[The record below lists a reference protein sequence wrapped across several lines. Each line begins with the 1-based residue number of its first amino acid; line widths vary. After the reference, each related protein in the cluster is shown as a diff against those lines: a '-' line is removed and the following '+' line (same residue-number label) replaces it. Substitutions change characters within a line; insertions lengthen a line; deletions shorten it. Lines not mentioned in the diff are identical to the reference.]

1 MKKTLL
7 FSVALAGLMLGSCS
21 SSDDLNGGGNNTG
34 FNENGDGFVAV
45 AINLPTTK
53 STPSRVNDDFK
64 DGTAAEYEVKN
75 AKLLL
80 FNGTDEASATF
91 VQAYPLT
98 LSSGVAGDADKQIT
112 THYEQTVKI
121 SSSGL
126 TNNIYALVVLND
138 NGQNY
143 TVGDKLSKVLTV
155 SSSTLK
161 GSGFLMTNAPLSTK
175 VGAATFDGEVNTLVP
190 IKPENI
196 QKTPEAAKT
205 KAVDISVERALAKV
219 EMGTA
224 MTAVQTGEFN
234 GTVKEATGVKAG
246 SKKIYYTV
254 TGWELAN
261 TNKQTYFTRSWAN
274 TNTWAGYQAT
284 GSTSFRFI
292 GTKSL
297 KDDAAIPASEL
308 YRTYWAIDPNY
319 DAFTAGALE
328 NSQVASTDQNTI
340 KYCLEN
346 TFNVANQKIQSTT
359 CAIVGV
365 QFFTADNDA
374 APTKYTPMTDF
385 YTVDSDPTVVYD
397 KSTIEKLILGR
408 YVAANSAEL
417 ISRIDG
423 TVSAQDLLEVTENST
438 VAGVVSYK
446 VTAKTSS
453 SSHWL
458 PSKIPSAT
466 ELESWKAGVNVTDL
480 EHAKGGVNYY
490 YVPIRHFDDSET
502 PWSADGKTTS
512 YPNADGD
519 AEQNWLG
526 RYGVLRNNWY
536 VINVSGIEGFGSATI
551 PDLKNN
557 TDDDDD
563 LKEYISV
570 KINVLS
576 WAKRTQEAV
585 LGK

>member
-21 SSDDLNGGGNNTG
+21 SSDDLNGGGYNSG
-34 FNENGDGFVAV
+34 FNENGDGYVAV

-64 DGTAAEYEVKN
+64 DGTADEYEVKN

-98 LSSGVAGDADKQIT
+98 LSSGVAGDADNQIT

-196 QKTPEAAKT
+196 QKTPAAAKT

-224 MTAVQTGEFN
+224 MTPVQTTDYT
-234 GTVKEATGVKAG
+234 GTVTEVTGVKTAG
-246 SKKIYYTV
+246 KKLYYTV

-261 TNKQTYFTRSWAN
+261 TNKQTYFTRNWTNDWASYEA
-274 TNTWAGYQAT
+274 AGAT
-284 GSTSFRFI
+284 SKYRFI

-297 KDDAAIPASEL
+297 NDDTAIPASEL

-328 NSQVASTDQNTI
+328 NSQAASTDRNTI

-365 QFFTADNDA
+365 QFFTAADDDPN
-374 APTKYTPMTDF
+374 KYTPMTDF

-417 ISRIDG
+417 TSRIDG

-438 VAGVVSYK
+438 VAGVVSYA

-453 SSHWL
+453 HWL
-458 PSKIPSAT
+458 ASKNPTAE
-466 ELESWKAGVNVTDL
+466 ELEAWKAGVNVTDL

-490 YVPIRHFDDSET
+490 YVPIRHFDDTET
-502 PWSADGKTTS
+502 PWSADDKTTS
-512 YPNADGD
+512 YPNANGK

-576 WAKRTQEAV
+576 WAKRTQSTV

>member
-1 MKKTLL
+1 MKKSLL
-7 FSVALAGLMLGSCS
+7 FSAVLAGLMLGSCS
-21 SSDDLNGGGNNTG
+21 SSDDLAGGNNTG

-45 AINLPTTK
+45 AINLPTRSGVT
-53 STPSRVNDDFK
+53 SRANDVFG
-64 DGTAAEYEVKN
+64 DGDANEYEVKN

-98 LSSGVAGDADKQIT
+98 LESGVTGDTHNQIT

-143 TVGDKLSKVLTV
+143 SVGDKLSKILTV
-155 SSSTLK
+155 ESSTLK
-161 GSGFLMTNAPLSTK
+161 NNGFLMTNAPLSTK
-175 VGAATFDGEVNTLVP
+175 VGAASFDGEVNTLVP

-196 QKTPEAAKT
+196 QKTPDAAKN
-205 KAVDISVERALAKV
+205 KAVEISVERALAKV
-219 EMGTA
+219 QMGTA
-224 MTAVQTGEFN
+224 MTAVQNGEFS

-261 TNKQTYFTRSWAN
+261 TNTKTYFARTWDN
-274 TNTWAGYQAT
+274 TNKWADYQAET
-284 GSTSFRFI
+284 TSKFRFI

-297 KDDAAIPASEL
+297 NDDTKIPASEL

-319 DAFTAGALE
+319 DAFTSGALA
-328 NSQVASTDQNTI
+328 NPQVASVNQDKI

-346 TFNVANQKIQSTT
+346 TFNVLNQKIQSTT

-365 QFFTADNDA
+365 QFFTGDNEA
-374 APTKYTPMTDF
+374 SPTKYTPMTDF

-397 KSTIEKLILGR
+397 KATIEKLILGR
-408 YVAANSAEL
+408 YVTANLTNLKPL
-417 ISRIDG
+417 ISGSVSASDLL
-423 TVSAQDLLEVTENST
+423 TVSETST
-438 VAGVVSYK
+438 TAGVVDYTVSPK
-446 VTAKTSS
+446 SSGNWITEPTSTQLENWKTSV
-453 SSHWL
+453 
-458 PSKIPSAT
+458 
-466 ELESWKAGVNVTDL
+466 EVDDL
-480 EHAKGGVNYY
+480 EHVKNGINYY
-490 YVPIRHFDDSET
+490 YVPIRHFDDTET
-502 PWSADGKTTS
+502 PWSADNKKTS
-512 YPNADGD
+512 YPDADGK

-536 VINVSGIEGFGSATI
+536 VLEISNIAGFGSATI
-551 PDLKNN
+551 PDLQDNK
-557 TDDDDD
+557 DDDDD
-563 LKEYISV
+563 LKEYIAV

-576 WAKRTQEAV
+576 WAKRTQKAT
-585 LGK
+585 LGE

>member
-1 MKKTLL
+1 
-7 FSVALAGLMLGSCS
+7 MLGSCS
-21 SSDDLNGGGNNTG
+21 SSDDLNGGGNNSG

-45 AINLPTTK
+45 AINLPTRSGVT
-53 STPSRVNDDFK
+53 SRANDVFG
-64 DGTAAEYEVKN
+64 DGDANEYEVKN

-98 LSSGVAGDADKQIT
+98 LSSGVAGDADNQIT

-143 TVGDKLSKVLTV
+143 TVGDKLSKILTV
-155 SSSTLK
+155 ESSTLK
-161 GSGFLMTNAPLSTK
+161 NNGFLMTNAPLSTK
-175 VGAATFDGEVNTLVP
+175 VGAASFDGAVNTLVP

-196 QKTPEAAKT
+196 QKTPAAAKN
-205 KAVDISVERALAKV
+205 KAVEISVERALAKV

-224 MTAVQTGEFN
+224 MTPVQTSDYN
-234 GTVKEATGVKAG
+234 GTVTEVTGVKTSG
-246 SKKIYYTV
+246 KKLYYTV

-261 TNKQTYFTRSWAN
+261 TNSKTYFSRTWDN
-274 TNTWAGYQAT
+274 TNTWAGYQAA
-284 GSTSFRFI
+284 GSASFRFI
-292 GTKSL
+292 GTRSL
-297 KDDAAIPASEL
+297 NDDTAIPTSEL

-328 NSQVASTDQNTI
+328 NSQAASTDRNTI

-365 QFFTADNDA
+365 QFFTAADDD
-374 APTKYTPMTDF
+374 PTKYTPMTDF

-397 KSTIEKLILGR
+397 KSTIEKLILDR

-417 ISRIDG
+417 TSRIDG

-438 VAGVVSYK
+438 VAGVVSYA
-446 VTAKTSS
+446 VTAKTN
-453 SSHWL
+453 SHWL
-458 PSKIPSAT
+458 ASKNPTAE
-466 ELESWKAGVNVTDL
+466 ELEAWKAGVNVTDL

-490 YVPIRHFDDSET
+490 YVPIRHFDDTET

-512 YPNADGD
+512 YPTEGGK

-563 LKEYISV
+563 LKKYISV

-576 WAKRTQEAV
+576 WAKRTQSTV

>member
-1 MKKTLL
+1 
-7 FSVALAGLMLGSCS
+7 MLGSCS
-21 SSDDLNGGGNNTG
+21 SSDDLAGGNNTG

-45 AINLPTTK
+45 AINLPTRSGVT
-53 STPSRVNDDFK
+53 SRANDVFG
-64 DGTAAEYEVKN
+64 DGDANEYEVKN

-98 LSSGVAGDADKQIT
+98 LGSGVAGDADKQIT

-155 SSSTLK
+155 ESSTLK
-161 GSGFLMTNAPLSTK
+161 NNGFLMTNAPLSTK

-190 IKPENI
+190 IKQENI
-196 QKTPEAAKT
+196 QKTPDAAKNN
-205 KAVDISVERALAKV
+205 AVEISVERALAKV
-219 EMGTA
+219 QMGTA

-246 SKKIYYTV
+246 GKKIYYTV

-261 TNKQTYFTRSWAN
+261 TNTKTYFSRTWD
-274 TNTWAGYQAT
+274 NTWAGYQAET
-284 GSTSFRFI
+284 TSKFRFI

-297 KDDAAIPASEL
+297 NDNTKFPASEL

-319 DAFTAGALE
+319 DAFTSGALA
-328 NSQVASTDQNTI
+328 NPQVASVNQDNI

-365 QFFTADNDA
+365 QFFTADDA
-374 APTKYTPMTDF
+374 VPNKYTPMTDF
-385 YTVDSDPTVVYD
+385 YTVDSDPSVVYD
-397 KSTIEKLILGR
+397 KTTIEKLILGR

-417 ISRIDG
+417 TACIDG
-423 TVSAQDLLEVTENST
+423 TVSAQDLLKVTENST
-438 VAGVVSYK
+438 EAGVVSYT
-446 VTAKTSS
+446 VTAEESS
-453 SSHWL
+453 KWITGKKPTTETLNGWKSSVDV
-458 PSKIPSAT
+458 K
-466 ELESWKAGVNVTDL
+466 DL
-480 EHAKGGVNYY
+480 EHVKNGINYY
-490 YVPIRHFDDSET
+490 YVPIRHFDDTET
-502 PWSADGKTTS
+502 PWSADGKRIS
-512 YPNADGD
+512 YPNPD

-576 WAKRTQEAV
+576 WAKRTQSTI

>member
-1 MKKTLL
+1 MKKSLL
-7 FSVALAGLMLGSCS
+7 FSAVLAGLMLGSCS
-21 SSDDLNGGGNNTG
+21 SSDDLAGGNNTG

-45 AINLPTTK
+45 AINLPTRSGVT
-53 STPSRVNDDFK
+53 SRANDVFG
-64 DGTAAEYEVKN
+64 DGDANEYEVKN

-98 LSSGVAGDADKQIT
+98 LGSGVAGDADKQIT

-155 SSSTLK
+155 ESSTLK
-161 GSGFLMTNAPLSTK
+161 NNGFLMTNAPLSTK

-196 QKTPEAAKT
+196 QKTPKEAKK
-205 KAVDISVERALAKV
+205 KAVEISVERALAKV
-219 EMGTA
+219 EMGTT
-224 MTAVQTGEFN
+224 MTPVQTADYT
-234 GTVKEATGVKAG
+234 GTVTEVTGVKTG
-246 SKKIYYTV
+246 GKKIYYTV

-261 TNKQTYFTRSWAN
+261 TNTKTYFSRTWD
-274 TNTWAGYQAT
+274 NTWAGYQAEK
-284 GSTSFRFI
+284 TSKFRFI

-297 KDDAAIPASEL
+297 NDDTKFPASEL

-319 DAFTAGALE
+319 DAFTSGALA
-328 NSQVASTDQNTI
+328 NPQVASVNQDNI

-346 TFNVANQKIQSTT
+346 TFNVLNQKIQRTT

-365 QFFTADNDA
+365 QFFTGDNEA
-374 APTKYTPMTDF
+374 SPTKYTPITDF

-417 ISRIDG
+417 TACIDG
-423 TVSAQDLLEVTENST
+423 TVSAMDLLKVTENST
-438 VAGVVSYK
+438 DAGVVSYT
-446 VTAKTSS
+446 VTAEESS
-453 SSHWL
+453 KWTTGKKPTAEIL
-458 PSKIPSAT
+458 NG
-466 ELESWKAGVNVTDL
+466 WKSGVTVDDL
-480 EHAKGGVNYY
+480 EHVKNGINYY
-490 YVPIRHFDDSET
+490 YVPIRHFDENET
-502 PWSADGKTTS
+502 PWSADNKTRS
-512 YPNADGD
+512 YPNEDGK

-536 VINVSGIEGFGSATI
+536 LLEISNIAGFGSATI
-551 PDLKNN
+551 PDLQDNK
-557 TDDDDD
+557 DDDDN

-576 WAKRTQEAV
+576 WAKRTQSTI

>member
-1 MKKTLL
+1 
-7 FSVALAGLMLGSCS
+7 MLGSCS

-53 STPSRVNDDFK
+53 STPSRANDVFD
-64 DGTAAEYEVKN
+64 DGDANEYEVKN

-98 LSSGVAGDADKQIT
+98 LESGVTGDADKQIT

-155 SSSTLK
+155 ESSTLK
-161 GSGFLMTNAPLSTK
+161 NNGFLMTNAPLSTK

-196 QKTPEAAKT
+196 QKTPAAAKN
-205 KAVDISVERALAKV
+205 KAVEISVERALAKV

-261 TNKQTYFTRSWAN
+261 TNTKTYFARTWDN
-274 TNTWAGYQAT
+274 TNKWADYQAET
-284 GSTSFRFI
+284 TSKFRFI

-297 KDDAAIPASEL
+297 NDDTKISASEL

-319 DAFTAGALE
+319 DAFTSGALA
-328 NSQVASTDQNTI
+328 NPQVASVNQDKI

-374 APTKYTPMTDF
+374 APIKKYTPMTNF

-408 YVAANSAEL
+408 YVAANSAKL
-417 ISRIDG
+417 TACIDG
-423 TVSAQDLLEVTENST
+423 TVSAQDLLKVTENST
-438 VAGVVSYK
+438 EAGVVSYT
-446 VTAKTSS
+446 VTADISS
-453 SSHWL
+453 PHWL
-458 PSKIPSAT
+458 TGKIPTAA
-466 ELESWKAGVNVTDL
+466 ELEAWKAGVNVTDL
-480 EHAKGGVNYY
+480 EHAKDGVNYY
-490 YVPIRHFDDSET
+490 YVPIRHFDDTET
-502 PWSADGKTTS
+502 PWSADDKTTS
-512 YPNADGD
+512 YPNADGK

>member
-1 MKKTLL
+1 MKKSLL
-7 FSVALAGLMLGSCS
+7 FSAVLAGLMLGSCS
-21 SSDDLNGGGNNTG
+21 SSDDLAGGNNTG

-45 AINLPTTK
+45 AINLPTRSGVT
-53 STPSRVNDDFK
+53 SRANDVFG
-64 DGTAAEYEVKN
+64 DGDANEYEVKN

-98 LSSGVAGDADKQIT
+98 LGSGVAGDADKQIT

-155 SSSTLK
+155 ESSTLK
-161 GSGFLMTNAPLSTK
+161 NNGFLMTNAPLSTK

-196 QKTPEAAKT
+196 QKTPEEAKQN
-205 KAVDISVERALAKV
+205 AVEISVERALAKV
-219 EMGTA
+219 QMGTA

-246 SKKIYYTV
+246 GKKIYYTV

-261 TNKQTYFTRSWAN
+261 TNTKTYFSRTWDN
-274 TNTWAGYQAT
+274 IWAGYQAET
-284 GSTSFRFI
+284 TSKFRFI

-297 KDDAAIPASEL
+297 NDDTKFPASEL

-319 DAFTAGALE
+319 DAFTSGALA
-328 NSQVASTDQNTI
+328 NPQVASVNQDNI

-346 TFNVANQKIQSTT
+346 TFNVLNQKIQSTT

-365 QFFTADNDA
+365 QFFTGDNEA
-374 APTKYTPMTDF
+374 SPTKYTPITDF

-408 YVAANSAEL
+408 YVAANSAKL
-417 ISRIDG
+417 TACIDG

-446 VTAKTSS
+446 VTAKTST
-453 SSHWL
+453 HWL
-458 PSKIPSAT
+458 ASKIPSAT

-490 YVPIRHFDDSET
+490 YVPIRHFDDTEA
-502 PWSADGKTTS
+502 PWSADGKTKS
-512 YPNADGD
+512 YPDGD
-519 AEQNWLG
+519 GKAEQNWLG

-551 PDLKNN
+551 PDLKDN

>member
-1 MKKTLL
+1 MKKSLL
-7 FSVALAGLMLGSCS
+7 FSAVLAGLMLGSCS
-21 SSDDLNGGGNNTG
+21 SSDDIAGSNTG
-34 FNENGDGFVAV
+34 FNETGDGFVAV
-45 AINLPTTK
+45 AINLPTRSGVT
-53 STPSRVNDDFK
+53 SRANDTFD
-64 DGTAAEYEVKN
+64 DGTTEEYEVKN

-98 LSSGVAGDADKQIT
+98 LSSGVTGDADKQIT

-196 QKTPEAAKT
+196 QKTPEEAKK
-205 KAVDISVERALAKV
+205 KAVEISVERALAKV
-219 EMGTA
+219 EMGTT
-224 MTAVQTGEFN
+224 MTPVQTADYT
-234 GTVKEATGVKAG
+234 GTVTEVSGVKTG
-246 SKKIYYTV
+246 GKKIYYTV

-261 TNKQTYFTRSWAN
+261 TNTKTYFSRTWD
-274 TNTWAGYQAT
+274 NTWAGYKAET
-284 GSTSFRFI
+284 TSKFRFI

-297 KDDAAIPASEL
+297 NDDTKFPASEL
-308 YRTYWAIDPNY
+308 FRTYWAIDPNY
-319 DAFTAGALE
+319 DAFTSGALA
-328 NSQVASTDQNTI
+328 NPQVASVNQDNI

-346 TFNVANQKIQSTT
+346 TFNVLNQKIQSTT

-365 QFFTADNDA
+365 QFFTGDNEA
-374 APTKYTPMTDF
+374 SPTKYTPITDF

-408 YVAANSAEL
+408 YVAANSAKL
-417 ISRIDG
+417 TACIDG

-438 VAGVVSYK
+438 VAGVVSYT

-453 SSHWL
+453 SHWL
-458 PSKIPSAT
+458 ASKIPSAT

-490 YVPIRHFDDSET
+490 YVPIRHFDDTET

-512 YPNADGD
+512 YPNADSK

-576 WAKRTQEAV
+576 WAKRTQSTI

>member
-1 MKKTLL
+1 M
-7 FSVALAGLMLGSCS
+7 
-21 SSDDLNGGGNNTG
+21 
-34 FNENGDGFVAV
+34 
-45 AINLPTTK
+45 
-53 STPSRVNDDFK
+53 
-64 DGTAAEYEVKN
+64 
-75 AKLLL
+75 L

-98 LSSGVAGDADKQIT
+98 LSSGVTGDADKQIT

-143 TVGDKLSKVLTV
+143 TVGDKLSKILTV
-155 SSSTLK
+155 ESSTLK
-161 GSGFLMTNAPLSTK
+161 NNGFLMTNAPLSTK
-175 VGAATFDGEVNTLVP
+175 VGAASFDGAVNTLVP
-190 IKPENI
+190 ITEENI
-196 QKTPEAAKT
+196 QKTPEAAKNN
-205 KAVDISVERALAKV
+205 AVEISVERALAKV
-219 EMGTA
+219 EMGTG

-234 GTVKEATGVKAG
+234 GTVNVATGVKAG
-246 SKKIYYTV
+246 NKKIYYTV

-261 TNKQTYFTRSWAN
+261 TNSKTYFSRTWN
-274 TNTWAGYQAT
+274 NTWAGYQAA
-284 GSTSFRFI
+284 GSSSYRFI

-297 KDDAAIPASEL
+297 NDDTKILASEL

-319 DAFTAGALE
+319 DAFTSGALK
-328 NSQVASTDQNTI
+328 NSQVASVNQDKI

-346 TFNVANQKIQSTT
+346 TFNVLNQKIQSTT

-365 QFFTADNDA
+365 QFFTADDDA
-374 APTKYTPMTDF
+374 APHKYTPMTDF
-385 YTVDSDPTVVYD
+385 YTVDSDPSVVYD
-397 KSTIEKLILGR
+397 KTTIEKLILGR

-417 ISRIDG
+417 TACIDG
-423 TVSAQDLLEVTENST
+423 TVSAQDLLKVTENST
-438 VAGVVSYK
+438 EAGVVSYT
-446 VTAKTSS
+446 VTAEESS
-453 SSHWL
+453 KWITGKK
-458 PSKIPSAT
+458 PTT
-466 ELESWKAGVNVTDL
+466 ETLNGWKSNVDVKDL
-480 EHAKGGVNYY
+480 EHVKNGINYY
-490 YVPIRHFDDSET
+490 YVPIRHFDDTET

-512 YPNADGD
+512 YPNAD

-557 TDDDDD
+557 TDDDDN
-563 LKEYISV
+563 LKSYISV

-576 WAKRTQEAV
+576 WAKRTQSTI

>member
-21 SSDDLNGGGNNTG
+21 SSDDLNGGGYNSG
-34 FNENGDGFVAV
+34 FNENGDGYVAV

-64 DGTAAEYEVKN
+64 DGTADEYEVKN

-98 LSSGVAGDADKQIT
+98 LSSGVAGDADNQIT

-196 QKTPEAAKT
+196 QKTPAAAKT

-224 MTAVQTGEFN
+224 MTPVQTTDYT
-234 GTVKEATGVKAG
+234 GTVTEVTGVKTAG
-246 SKKIYYTV
+246 KKLYYTV

-261 TNKQTYFTRSWAN
+261 TNKQTYFTRNWTNDWASYE
-274 TNTWAGYQAT
+274 AADAT
-284 GSTSFRFI
+284 SKYRFI

-297 KDDAAIPASEL
+297 NDDTAIPASEL

-328 NSQVASTDQNTI
+328 NSQAASTDRNTI

-365 QFFTADNDA
+365 QFFTAADDA
-374 APTKYTPMTDF
+374 PNKYTPMTDF
-385 YTVDSDPTVVYD
+385 YTIDSDPTVVYD
-397 KSTIEKLILGR
+397 KSTIEKLILDR

-417 ISRIDG
+417 TACIDG
-423 TVSAQDLLEVTENST
+423 TVSAQDLLKVTENST
-438 VAGVVSYK
+438 EAGVVSYT
-446 VTAKTSS
+446 VTAEESSNWITAKKPTAEQLNGWKT
-453 SSHWL
+453 
-458 PSKIPSAT
+458 
-466 ELESWKAGVNVTDL
+466 GVDVEDL
-480 EHAKGGVNYY
+480 EHVKNGINYY

-502 PWSADGKTTS
+502 PWTADNKSTS
-512 YPNADGD
+512 YPDNDGK

-563 LKEYISV
+563 LKKYISV

-576 WAKRTQEAV
+576 WAKRTQSTV

>member
-1 MKKTLL
+1 MKKSLL
-7 FSVALAGLMLGSCS
+7 FSAVLAGLMLGSCS
-21 SSDDLNGGGNNTG
+21 SSDDIAGSNTG

-64 DGTAAEYEVKN
+64 DGTADEYEVKN

-98 LSSGVAGDADKQIT
+98 LSSGVTGDADKQIT

-143 TVGDKLSKVLTV
+143 TVGDKLSKVLKV

-196 QKTPEAAKT
+196 QKTPKEAKK
-205 KAVDISVERALAKV
+205 KAVEISVERALAKV
-219 EMGTA
+219 EMGTT
-224 MTAVQTGEFN
+224 MTPVQTADYT
-234 GTVKEATGVKAG
+234 GTVTEVTGVKTG
-246 SKKIYYTV
+246 GKKIYYTV

-261 TNKQTYFTRSWAN
+261 TNSKTYFSRTWAN
-274 TNTWAGYQAT
+274 TNTWAGYQAE

-297 KDDAAIPASEL
+297 NDDAAIPTSVL

-328 NSQVASTDQNTI
+328 NSQAASTDQNKI

-365 QFFTADNDA
+365 QFFTGDNEA
-374 APTKYTPMTDF
+374 SPTKYTPITDF

-408 YVAANSAEL
+408 YVAANSAKL
-417 ISRIDG
+417 TACIDG

-446 VTAKTSS
+446 VTAKTST
-453 SSHWL
+453 HWL
-458 PSKIPSAT
+458 ASKIPSAT

-490 YVPIRHFDDSET
+490 YVPIRHFDDTET

-512 YPNADGD
+512 YPDGEGK

-551 PDLKNN
+551 PDLKDN

>member
-1 MKKTLL
+1 
-7 FSVALAGLMLGSCS
+7 MLGSCS
-21 SSDDLNGGGNNTG
+21 SSDDLNGGGYNSG
-34 FNENGDGFVAV
+34 FNENGDGYVAV

-64 DGTAAEYEVKN
+64 DGTADEYEVKN

-98 LSSGVAGDADKQIT
+98 LSSGVAGDADNQIT

-196 QKTPEAAKT
+196 QKTPAAAKT

-224 MTAVQTGEFN
+224 MTPVQTTDYT
-234 GTVKEATGVKAG
+234 GTVTEVTGVKTAG
-246 SKKIYYTV
+246 KKLYYTV

-261 TNKQTYFTRSWAN
+261 TNKQTYFTRNWTNDWASYEA
-274 TNTWAGYQAT
+274 AGAT
-284 GSTSFRFI
+284 SKYRFI

-297 KDDAAIPASEL
+297 NDDTAIPASEL

-328 NSQVASTDQNTI
+328 NSQAASTDRNTI

-365 QFFTADNDA
+365 QFFTAADDDPN
-374 APTKYTPMTDF
+374 KYTPMTDF

-417 ISRIDG
+417 TSRIDG

-438 VAGVVSYK
+438 VAGVVSYA

-453 SSHWL
+453 HWL
-458 PSKIPSAT
+458 ASKNPTAE
-466 ELESWKAGVNVTDL
+466 ELEAWKAGVNVTDL

-490 YVPIRHFDDSET
+490 YVPIRHFDDTET
-502 PWSADGKTTS
+502 PWSADDKTTS
-512 YPNADGD
+512 YPNANGK

-576 WAKRTQEAV
+576 WAKRTQSTV

>member
-1 MKKTLL
+1 MKKSLL
-7 FSVALAGLMLGSCS
+7 FSAVLAGLMLGSCS
-21 SSDDLNGGGNNTG
+21 SSDDIAGSNTG
-34 FNENGDGFVAV
+34 FNETGDGFVAV
-45 AINLPTTK
+45 AINLPTRSGVT
-53 STPSRVNDDFK
+53 SRANDTFD
-64 DGTAAEYEVKN
+64 DGTTEEYEVKN

-98 LSSGVAGDADKQIT
+98 LSSGVTGGADKQIT

-155 SSSTLK
+155 ESSTLK
-161 GSGFLMTNAPLSTK
+161 NNGFLMTNAPLSTK

-190 IKPENI
+190 IKQENI
-196 QKTPEAAKT
+196 QKTPDAAKNN
-205 KAVDISVERALAKV
+205 AVEISVERALAKV
-219 EMGTA
+219 QMGTA

-246 SKKIYYTV
+246 GKKIYYTV

-261 TNKQTYFTRSWAN
+261 TNTKTYFSRTWD
-274 TNTWAGYQAT
+274 NTWAGYQAET
-284 GSTSFRFI
+284 TSKFRFI

-297 KDDAAIPASEL
+297 NDDTKFPASEL

-319 DAFTAGALE
+319 DAFTSGALA
-328 NSQVASTDQNTI
+328 NPQVASVNQDNI

-346 TFNVANQKIQSTT
+346 TFNVLNQKIQSTT

-365 QFFTADNDA
+365 QFFTGDNEA
-374 APTKYTPMTDF
+374 SPTKYTPITDF

-408 YVAANSAEL
+408 YVAANSTEL
-417 ISRIDG
+417 ASRIDG

-438 VAGVVSYK
+438 EAGVVSYT
-446 VTAKTSS
+446 VTAEESSNWITGKKPTAEQLNGWKT
-453 SSHWL
+453 
-458 PSKIPSAT
+458 
-466 ELESWKAGVNVTDL
+466 GVDVEDL
-480 EHAKGGVNYY
+480 EHVKNGINYY

-502 PWSADGKTTS
+502 PWTADNKSTS
-512 YPNADGD
+512 YPDKGGK

-576 WAKRTQEAV
+576 WAKRTQSTV

>member
-64 DGTAAEYEVKN
+64 DGTADEYEVKN

-98 LSSGVAGDADKQIT
+98 LGSGDAGAADKQIT

-126 TNNIYALVVLND
+126 TNNIYALVILND

-155 SSSTLK
+155 ESSTLK
-161 GSGFLMTNAPLSTK
+161 NNGFLMTNAPLSTK

-196 QKTPEAAKT
+196 QKTPEAAKN
-205 KAVDISVERALAKV
+205 KAVEISVERALAKV
-219 EMGTA
+219 QMGTA

-297 KDDAAIPASEL
+297 NDDAAIPASVL

-319 DAFTAGALE
+319 DAFTSGALA
-328 NSQVASTDQNTI
+328 NPQVASVNQDEI

-365 QFFTADNDA
+365 QFFTADDA
-374 APTKYTPMTDF
+374 DPTKYTPMTDF

-408 YVAANSAEL
+408 YVAANSAKL
-417 ISRIDG
+417 TACIDG
-423 TVSAQDLLEVTENST
+423 TVSAQDLLKVTENST
-438 VAGVVSYK
+438 VAGVVSYT

-458 PSKIPSAT
+458 PSKKPSDAD
-466 ELESWKAGVNVTDL
+466 LEAWKAGVNVTDL
-480 EHAKGGVNYY
+480 EHAMGGVNYY
-490 YVPIRHFDDSET
+490 YVPIRHFDNTET

-512 YPNADGD
+512 YPNADGK

>member
-1 MKKTLL
+1 
-7 FSVALAGLMLGSCS
+7 MLGSCS

-53 STPSRVNDDFK
+53 STPSRVNDEFK
-64 DGTAAEYEVKN
+64 DGTADEYEVKN

-98 LSSGVAGDADKQIT
+98 LNPGVTGDADKQIT

-205 KAVDISVERALAKV
+205 KAVDISVERVLAKV

-224 MTAVQTGEFN
+224 MTPVQTTDYS
-234 GTVKEATGVKAG
+234 GTVTKVTGVKTAG
-246 SKKIYYTV
+246 KNLYYTV

-274 TNTWAGYQAT
+274 TNTWAGYQAA

-297 KDDAAIPASEL
+297 NDDTAIPTSKL

-328 NSQVASTDQNTI
+328 NSQAASTDRNTI

-365 QFFTADNDA
+365 QFFTADDDA

-397 KSTIEKLILGR
+397 KTTIEKLILGR
-408 YVAANSAEL
+408 YVAANSTEL
-417 ISRIDG
+417 TSRIDG

-438 VAGVVSYK
+438 VAGVVSYT

-458 PSKIPSAT
+458 ASKKPSDAD
-466 ELESWKAGVNVTDL
+466 LEAWKAGVNVTDL

-512 YPNADGD
+512 YPNADGN

-576 WAKRTQEAV
+576 WAKRTQMAV

>member
-1 MKKTLL
+1 MKKSLL
-7 FSVALAGLMLGSCS
+7 FSAVLAGLMLGSCS
-21 SSDDLNGGGNNTG
+21 SSDDLAGGNNTG

-45 AINLPTTK
+45 AINLPTRSGVT
-53 STPSRVNDDFK
+53 SRANDVFG
-64 DGTAAEYEVKN
+64 DGDANEYEVKN

-98 LSSGVAGDADKQIT
+98 LGSGVAGDADKQIT

-155 SSSTLK
+155 ESSTLK
-161 GSGFLMTNAPLSTK
+161 NNGFLMTNAPLSTK

-196 QKTPEAAKT
+196 QKTPDAAKN
-205 KAVDISVERALAKV
+205 KAVEISVERALAKV
-219 EMGTA
+219 QMGTA
-224 MTAVQTGEFN
+224 MTAVQNGEFS

-261 TNKQTYFTRSWAN
+261 TNTKTYFARTWDN
-274 TNTWAGYQAT
+274 TNKWADYQAET
-284 GSTSFRFI
+284 TSKFRFI

-297 KDDAAIPASEL
+297 NDDTKIPASEL

-319 DAFTAGALE
+319 DAFTSGALA
-328 NSQVASTDQNTI
+328 NPQVASVNQDKI

-346 TFNVANQKIQSTT
+346 TFNVLNQKIQSTT

-365 QFFTADNDA
+365 QFFTGDNEA
-374 APTKYTPMTDF
+374 SPTKYTPMTDF

-397 KSTIEKLILGR
+397 KATIEKLILGR
-408 YVAANSAEL
+408 YVTANLTNLKPL
-417 ISRIDG
+417 ISGSVSASDLL
-423 TVSAQDLLEVTENST
+423 TVSETST
-438 VAGVVSYK
+438 TAGVVDYTVSPK
-446 VTAKTSS
+446 SSGNWITEPTSTQLENWKTSV
-453 SSHWL
+453 
-458 PSKIPSAT
+458 
-466 ELESWKAGVNVTDL
+466 EVDDL
-480 EHAKGGVNYY
+480 EHVKNGINYY
-490 YVPIRHFDDSET
+490 YVPIRHFDDTET
-502 PWSADGKTTS
+502 PWSADNKKTS
-512 YPNADGD
+512 YPDADGK

-536 VINVSGIEGFGSATI
+536 VLEISNIAGFGSANV
-551 PDLKNN
+551 PDLENN
-557 TDDDDD
+557 TDDDDN

-576 WAKRTQEAV
+576 WAKRTQKAT
-585 LGK
+585 LGE

>member
-1 MKKTLL
+1 MKKSLL
-7 FSVALAGLMLGSCS
+7 FSAVLAGLMLGSCS
-21 SSDDLNGGGNNTG
+21 SSDDIAGNNTG
-34 FNENGDGFVAV
+34 FNETGDGFVAV
-45 AINLPTTK
+45 AINLPTRSGVT
-53 STPSRVNDDFK
+53 SRANDTFD
-64 DGTAAEYEVKN
+64 DGTTEEYKVNN

-98 LSSGVAGDADKQIT
+98 LKSGVTGDANKQIT

-126 TNNIYALVVLND
+126 TNKIYALVVLND

-196 QKTPEAAKT
+196 QKTPEEAKK
-205 KAVDISVERALAKV
+205 KAVEISVERVLAKV
-219 EMGTA
+219 EMGTT
-224 MTAVQTGEFN
+224 MTPVQNADYT
-234 GTVKEATGVKAG
+234 GTVTEVTGVKTG
-246 SKKIYYTV
+246 GKKIYYTV

-261 TNKQTYFTRSWAN
+261 TNTKTYFARTWDN
-274 TNTWAGYQAT
+274 TNKWADYKAAT
-284 GSTSFRFI
+284 TSKFRFI
-292 GTKSL
+292 GTINL
-297 KDDAAIPASEL
+297 NDDTKIPASEL

-319 DAFTAGALE
+319 DTFTAGALE
-328 NSQVASTDQNTI
+328 NSQVASVNQNTI

-346 TFNVANQKIQSTT
+346 TFNVANQKIKSTT

-365 QFFTADNDA
+365 QFFTADDDA
-374 APTKYTPMTDF
+374 ASTKKYTPMTDF

-397 KSTIEKLILGR
+397 KATIEKLILGR
-408 YVAANSAEL
+408 YVTANLTNLKPL
-417 ISRIDG
+417 ISGSVSASDLL
-423 TVSAQDLLEVTENST
+423 TVSETST
-438 VAGVVSYK
+438 TAGVVDYTVSPK
-446 VTAKTSS
+446 SSSNWITEPSSSQLETWKTS
-453 SSHWL
+453 
-458 PSKIPSAT
+458 
-466 ELESWKAGVNVTDL
+466 VNVDDL
-480 EHAKGGVNYY
+480 EHVKNGINYY
-490 YVPIRHFDDSET
+490 YVPIRHFDNTET
-502 PWSADGKTTS
+502 PWNAEGKTTS
-512 YPNADGD
+512 YPNGDGK

-536 VINVSGIEGFGSATI
+536 EINVSAVKGFGSATI
-551 PDLKNN
+551 PDLKDNE
-557 TDDDDD
+557 DDDDD
-563 LKEYISV
+563 LKEYIAV

-576 WAKRTQEAV
+576 WAKRIQDAT
-585 LGK
+585 LGE

>member
-64 DGTAAEYEVKN
+64 DGTADEYAVKN

-126 TNNIYALVVLND
+126 TKNIYALVVLND

-143 TVGDKLSKVLTV
+143 TVGDKLSKILTV
-155 SSSTLK
+155 ESSTLK
-161 GSGFLMTNAPLSTK
+161 NNGFLMTNAPLSTK
-175 VGAATFDGEVNTLVP
+175 VGAASFDGAVNTLVP
-190 IKPENI
+190 ITEENI
-196 QKTPEAAKT
+196 QKTPEAAKN
-205 KAVDISVERALAKV
+205 KAVEISVERALAKV
-219 EMGTA
+219 EMGTG

-234 GTVKEATGVKAG
+234 GTVNVATGVKAG
-246 SKKIYYTV
+246 NKKIYYTV

-261 TNKQTYFTRSWAN
+261 TNSKTYFSRTWN
-274 TNTWAGYQAT
+274 NTWAGYQAA
-284 GSTSFRFI
+284 GSSSYRFI
-292 GTKSL
+292 GTKNL
-297 KDDAAIPASEL
+297 NDDTKIPASEL

-319 DAFTAGALE
+319 DAFTSRALK
-328 NSQVASTDQNTI
+328 NSRVASVNQDKI

-346 TFNVANQKIQSTT
+346 TFNVLNQKIQSTT

-365 QFFTADNDA
+365 QLFTADNDA
-374 APTKYTPMTDF
+374 VPTKYTPMTDF

-397 KSTIEKLILGR
+397 KTTIEKLILAR
-408 YVAANSAEL
+408 YVAQNASDL
-417 ISRIDG
+417 KTHISG
-423 TVSAQDLLEVTENST
+423 TVSAQDLLT
-438 VAGVVSYK
+438 VSETSSDAGVVSYT
-446 VTAKTSS
+446 VTAKSDDRWTTK
-453 SSHWL
+453 
-458 PSKIPSAT
+458 PTT
-466 ELESWKAGVNVTDL
+466 EQLENWKSGVEVKDL
-480 EHAKGGVNYY
+480 EHVKSGINYY
-490 YVPIRHFDDSET
+490 YVPIRHFDDTET

-512 YPNADGD
+512 YPNADGK

-536 VINVSGIEGFGSATI
+536 EISVSGIKGFGHATI
-551 PDLKNN
+551 PDLSNIP
-557 TDDDDD
+557 DDDDN
-563 LKEYISV
+563 LKEYVSV

-576 WAKRTQEAV
+576 WAKRTQGAI
-585 LGK
+585 LGQ

>member
-1 MKKTLL
+1 MKKSLS
-7 FSVALAGLMLGSCS
+7 FSAVLAGLMLGSCS
-21 SSDDLNGGGNNTG
+21 SSDDLAGGNNTG

-45 AINLPTTK
+45 AINLPTRSGVT
-53 STPSRVNDDFK
+53 SRANDVFG
-64 DGTAAEYEVKN
+64 DGDANEYEVKN

-98 LSSGVAGDADKQIT
+98 LGSGVAGDADKQIT

-155 SSSTLK
+155 ESSTLK
-161 GSGFLMTNAPLSTK
+161 NNGFLMTNAPLSTK

-196 QKTPEAAKT
+196 QKTPDAAKN
-205 KAVDISVERALAKV
+205 KAVEISVERALAKV
-219 EMGTA
+219 QMGTA
-224 MTAVQTGEFN
+224 MTAVQNGEFS

-261 TNKQTYFTRSWAN
+261 TNTKTYFARTWDN
-274 TNTWAGYQAT
+274 TNKWADYQAET
-284 GSTSFRFI
+284 TSKFRFI

-297 KDDAAIPASEL
+297 NDDTKIPASEL

-319 DAFTAGALE
+319 DAFTSGALA
-328 NSQVASTDQNTI
+328 NPQVASVNQDKI

-346 TFNVANQKIQSTT
+346 TFNVLNQKIQSTT

-365 QFFTADNDA
+365 QFFTGDNEA
-374 APTKYTPMTDF
+374 SPTKYTPMTDF

-397 KSTIEKLILGR
+397 KATIEKLILGR
-408 YVAANSAEL
+408 YVTANLTNLKPL
-417 ISRIDG
+417 ISGSVSASDLL
-423 TVSAQDLLEVTENST
+423 TVSETST
-438 VAGVVSYK
+438 TAGVVDYTVSPK
-446 VTAKTSS
+446 SSGNWITEPTSTQLENWKTSV
-453 SSHWL
+453 
-458 PSKIPSAT
+458 
-466 ELESWKAGVNVTDL
+466 EVDDL
-480 EHAKGGVNYY
+480 EHVKNGINYY
-490 YVPIRHFDDSET
+490 YVPIRHFDDTET
-502 PWSADGKTTS
+502 PWSADNKKTS
-512 YPNADGD
+512 YPDADGK

-536 VINVSGIEGFGSATI
+536 VLEISNIAGFGSANV
-551 PDLKNN
+551 PDLENN
-557 TDDDDD
+557 TDDDDN

-576 WAKRTQEAV
+576 WAKRTQKAT
-585 LGK
+585 LGE